1 VLSLQSVFHLFVQ
14 YGTKERKMS
23 SSNKR
28 LTGNVSRR
36 DFLKVGATV
45 VGASAYLAACAPGGG
60 GAAAGPD
67 LTSGNSIP
75 LDDLIAAAK
84 TEGELTTIALPHD
97 WANYGEIIETFK
109 SKYGLKVNELNPD
122 AGSAD
127 ELAAI
132 EANKESKGP
141 QAPDVIDVGVGH
153 TANAMAKGLV
163 AKYKVAT
170 WDSIEM
176 KDPDGYWWAEYYGA
190 LAFEISKP
198 AIENSPQDWEDLL
211 KPEFKGK
218 VAMAGDVLK
227 SNQSVMTVFASG
239 LSRAGGDK
247 TKAAEMG
254 LQFWKEMNDAG
265 NFIPVIA
272 DQGKIAQGETPL
284 VIEWDYL
291 ALANR
296 DSLAGNPEIEI
307 VVPKTGVIAGP
318 YAGGISAYAPHPYAA
333 RLWWEFV
340 MSDEGQ
346 LLYLKGYAHPIR
358 FNDMASRG
366 VIPADLA
373 AKLPPAESYANA
385 TFLSVE
391 ELQAATTYITENW
404 RKVVY
409 GE

>member
-1 VLSLQSVFHLFVQ
+1 MPQKTSI
-14 YGTKERKMS
+14 
-23 SSNKR
+23 
-28 LTGNVSRR
+28 SRR
-36 DFLKVGATV
+36 DFLKMSALTGGA
-45 VGASAYLAACAPGGG
+45 AFLAACGGG
-60 GAAAGPD
+60 PAAPSGANLPD

-75 LDDLIAAAK
+75 LEELIAAAK

-109 SKYGLKVNELNPD
+109 TKYGLKVNELDPN

-127 ELAAI
+127 ELEAI
-132 EANKESKGP
+132 RANKESKGP

-153 TANAMAKGLV
+153 TETAMKDGLV
-163 AKYKVAT
+163 AKYKVST

-176 KDPDGYWWAEYYGA
+176 KDPDGYWWAEYYGV
-190 LAFEISKP
+190 LVFEVSKP

-211 KPEFKGK
+211 KPEYKGK

-227 SNQSVMTVFASG
+227 SNQSVQTVLASG
-239 LSRAGGDK
+239 LSRAGGDI
-247 TKAAEMG
+247 TKAAEAG
-254 LQFWKEMNDAG
+254 LQFWKEVNDAG

-272 DQGKIAQGETPL
+272 DQGTIAQGETPI
-284 VIEWDYL
+284 VMEWDYL

-296 DSLAGNPEIEI
+296 DALAGNPDLEI
-307 VVPKTGVIAGP
+307 VVPKTGVLAGP

-346 LLYLKGYAHPIR
+346 NLYLKGYAHPIR
-358 FNDMASRG
+358 FNDMAKRG
-366 VIPADLA
+366 VIPQEMLD
-373 AKLPPAESYANA
+373 KLPPA
-385 TFLSVE
+385 
-391 ELQAATTYITENW
+391 AAYEKAFFPTIQQLTETKTYITENW

>member
-1 VLSLQSVFHLFVQ
+1 
-14 YGTKERKMS
+14 MS
-23 SSNKR
+23 STKQEKI
-28 LTGNVSRR
+28 SRR
-36 DFLKVGATV
+36 DFIKLGAAA
-45 VGASAYLAACAPGGG
+45 VGASAYLAACGTNGGG
-60 GAAAGPD
+60 VTGPD
-67 LTSGNSIP
+67 LTSGESIP
-75 LDDLIAAAK
+75 LDDLIKAAK
-84 TEGELTTIALPHD
+84 TEGQLTTIALPHD
-97 WANYGEIIETFK
+97 WANYGEMIETFK
-109 SKYGLKVNELNPD
+109 TKYGLTVNELNPD

-132 EANKESKGP
+132 EANKDSKGP

-153 TANAMAKGLV
+153 TANAMAKGLI
-163 AKYKVAT
+163 AKYKVAG

-176 KDPDGYWWAEYYGA
+176 KDPDGFWWAEYYGA
-190 LAFEISKP
+190 LSFEVSKP
-198 AIENSPQDWEDLL
+198 AIKNTPQDWEDLL
-211 KPEFKGK
+211 KPEYKGK

-227 SNQSVMTVFASG
+227 SNQSVMTVYAAG
-239 LSRAGGDK
+239 LSRSGGDK

-254 LQFWKEMNDAG
+254 LQFWKEVNDAG

-272 DQGKIAQGETPL
+272 DQGTIAQGETPI
-284 VIEWDYL
+284 VMEWDYL

-296 DSLAGNPEIEI
+296 DSLAGNPETEI

-333 RLWWEFV
+333 RLWWEFL

-346 LLYLKGYAHPIR
+346 LIYLKGYAHPIR
-358 FNDMASRG
+358 FNDMAKRG

-373 AKLPPAESYANA
+373 AKLPPAEAYAKA
-385 TFLSVE
+385 VFLTVD
-391 ELQAATTYITENW
+391 ELTVTKTYITDNW

>member
-1 VLSLQSVFHLFVQ
+1 
-14 YGTKERKMS
+14 MS
-23 SSNKR
+23 SKE
-28 LTGNVSRR
+28 VSRR
-36 DFLKVGATV
+36 DFLKLGAAVT
-45 VGASAYLAACAPGGG
+45 GASAYLAACGPQ
-60 GAAAGPD
+60 AAEPAANLPD

-75 LDDLIAAAK
+75 LDQLIPAAQA
-84 TEGELTTIALPHD
+84 EGELTTIALPHD
-97 WANYGEIIETFK
+97 WANYGEMIETFK
-109 SKYGLKVNELNPD
+109 AKYGLKINELDPN

-141 QAPDVIDVGVGH
+141 QAPDTIDIGVGH
-153 TANAMAKGLV
+153 TANAMAKGLL
-163 AKYKVAT
+163 AKYKVST
-170 WDSIEM
+170 WDTIEM

-190 LAFEISKP
+190 LAFEVSKP

-211 KPEFKGK
+211 KPEYKGK

-227 SNQSVMTVFASG
+227 SNQSVMTVYAAG

-254 LQFWKEMNDAG
+254 LQFWKEVNDAG

-272 DQGKIAQGETPL
+272 DQGTIAQGETPI
-284 VIEWDYL
+284 VMEWDYL

-296 DSLAGNPEIEI
+296 DSLAGNPETEI
-307 VVPKTGVIAGP
+307 IIPKTGVIAGP

-333 RLWWEFV
+333 RLWWEFI

-346 LLYLKGYAHPIR
+346 LIYLKGYAHPIR
-358 FNDMASRG
+358 FNDMAKRG
-366 VIPADLA
+366 VVPADLA
-373 AKLPPAESYANA
+373 AKLPPAEAYANA
-385 TFLSVE
+385 VFLSVE

-404 RKVVY
+404 RSVVF

>member
-1 VLSLQSVFHLFVQ
+1 
-14 YGTKERKMS
+14 
-23 SSNKR
+23 
-28 LTGNVSRR
+28 
-36 DFLKVGATV
+36 
-45 VGASAYLAACAPGGG
+45 
-60 GAAAGPD
+60 GPD

-75 LDDLIAAAK
+75 LDDLIKAAK
-84 TEGELTTIALPHD
+84 AEGQLTTIALPHD
-97 WANYGEIIETFK
+97 WANYGEMLEVFK
-109 SKYGLKVNELNPD
+109 SKYGLTVNELDPN

-132 EANKESKGP
+132 EANKDSKGP
-141 QAPDVIDVGVGH
+141 QAPDVVDVGVGH
-153 TANAMAKGLV
+153 TANAMTKGLF
-163 AKYKVAT
+163 AKYKVAG

-211 KPEFKGK
+211 KPEYKGK

-227 SNQSVMTVFASG
+227 SNQSVMTVLASG
-239 LSRAGGDK
+239 LSRSGGDLS
-247 TKAAEMG
+247 KAPEMG

-272 DQGKIAQGETPL
+272 DQGTIAQGETPI
-284 VIEWDYL
+284 VMEWDYL

-296 DSLAGNPEIEI
+296 DSLAGNPDTEII
-307 VVPKTGVIAGP
+307 VPKTGVIAGP

-346 LLYLKGYAHPIR
+346 LIYLKGYAHPIR
-358 FNDMASRG
+358 FNDMAKRG

-373 AKLPPAESYANA
+373 AKLPPAEAYEKAVFP
-385 TFLSVE
+385 TVD
-391 ELQAATTYITENW
+391 ELTTTKTYITDNW

>member
-1 VLSLQSVFHLFVQ
+1 
-14 YGTKERKMS
+14 MS
-23 SSNKR
+23 SKK
-28 LTGNVSRR
+28 VSRR
-36 DFLKVGATV
+36 DFLKLGAAVT
-45 VGASAYLAACAPGGG
+45 GASAYLAACGPQAAEP
-60 GAAAGPD
+60 AAANLPD
-67 LTSGNSIP
+67 LTSGESIP

-97 WANYGEIIETFK
+97 WANYGEMIETFK
-109 SKYGLKVNELNPD
+109 AKYGIKINELDPN

-132 EANKESKGP
+132 EANKDSKGP
-141 QAPDVIDVGVGH
+141 QAPDTVDVGVGH
-153 TANAMAKGLV
+153 TKNAMEKGLF
-163 AKYKVAT
+163 AKYKVST

-190 LAFEISKP
+190 LAFEVSKP

-211 KPEFKGK
+211 KPEYKGK

-227 SNQSVMTVFASG
+227 SNQSVMTVYAAG

-247 TKAAEMG
+247 SKAAEAG
-254 LQFWKEMNDAG
+254 LQFWKEVNDAG

-272 DQGKIAQGETPL
+272 DQGTIAQGETPI
-284 VIEWDYL
+284 VMEWDYL

-296 DSLAGNPEIEI
+296 DSLAGNPETEI

-318 YAGGISAYAPHPYAA
+318 YAGAISAYAPHPYTA
-333 RLWWEFV
+333 RLWWEFI

-346 LLYLKGYAHPIR
+346 NIYLKGYAHPIR
-358 FNDMASRG
+358 FNDMAKRG
-366 VIPADLA
+366 VVPEELA
-373 AKLPPAESYANA
+373 AKLPPAEAYANA
-385 TFLSVE
+385 VFLTVD
-391 ELQAATTYITENW
+391 ELQEATTYITENW
-404 RKVVY
+404 RSVVF